1 MPITDPDWTPPIEM
15 TFDVEKPIRSE
26 QGVLLAGNPIAL
38 AMGKPGAPRVQAEA
52 TQGSVA
58 GDVLLFGTGGTAVAY
73 EGAADDVFWIP
84 DATFKATTSC
94 EVRVYLEA
102 IRRFSNTAG
111 AFARVYK
118 NGTVVL
124 DHAIPELSYTAAPT
138 VDISLVAGDMVR
150 VQGVG
155 DGTVGA
161 GIRNIQYRTGAQRS
175 VGGI

>member
-1 MPITDPDWTPPIEM
+1 MADWTDQDPN
-15 TFDVEKPIRSE
+15 S
-26 QGVLLAGNPIAL
+26 LLPGQPWTSAKAL
-38 AMGKPGAPRVQAEA
+38 AAFENPVAIAEGAPDAPRVQAEA

-84 DATFKATTSC
+84 DATFKATTAC

-155 DGTVGA
+155 NGTVGA